1 MVAIAAGSLIGGT
14 ALQQKSRLNP
24 TIDILAAKKPLF
36 GLYAPSNPRGGR
48 GGGRGAVQANGAASA
63 PTTPPADAPKPKTPA
78 ELARD
83 AFEYKGGDYVF
94 DGSME
99 GGGRFD
105 TTYAVFQ
112 GFSKGL
118 S

>member
-1 MVAIAAGSLIGGT
+1 MVAITAGSLIGGA

-48 GGGRGAVQANGAASA
+48 GGGRGAAQAGAPGAAVA
-63 PTTPPADAPKPKTPA
+63 PTPTPPADAPPPKSPA
-78 ELARD
+78 ELAKQAVD
-83 AFEYKGGDYVF
+83 YKGGDFIF

-99 GGGRFD
+99 GPARFD
-105 TTYAVFQ
+105 
-112 GFSKGL
+112 
-118 S
+118 